1 MTVRRHAT
9 DEREYPPSLEP
20 RPQSLN
26 EPGARAPSQT
36 SERASERR
44 SQTHHDPTAKLSG
57 QQDAGRAAGN
67 DNEPSA
73 GATKGASPPSPN
85 LHRPIMQAMPDT
97 RQQSFD
103 EIYGPPENF
112 LEIEVR
118 NPRTH
123 GIGRHMY
130 TDYEILCRTNIPAFK
145 LRQSSVRR
153 RYSDFEYFRDIL
165 ERESA
170 RVTIPPLPGKVF
182 TNRFSDDVIEGRRAG
197 LEKFLKI
204 VVGHPLLQT
213 GSKVLAAFVQARLA
227 EMRTRWHHHHHQRRP
242 PASEAAVTEQHQQP
256 HIIDSSDPTTAESW
270 TRYGQRLVGKYLG
283 PPRIQRRHWRPSR
296 PGDDSSMGHRRSSVS
311 VELRQTALDRHT
323 QEQQQQQQQP
333 PSSTPDEED
342 EVDPARLEEDDGSD
356 SRLTRAEFSLPPVD
370 RGKHAWFFLVA
381 CIFIEALTWG
391 FPFAF
396 GVFQKYYST
405 HEPFAGSSSI
415 PIIGTCAMGIMYLD
429 LPLVMG
435 CQRLYPRFARWS
447 PVIGLLVMCLSL
459 AASSFS
465 SNTTHLIVSQGV
477 FYALGGSISYC
488 PCLLYMDEWFVKRKG
503 LAYGTMW
510 SGTGLA
516 GFVLPLVL
524 EYLLGRWGFR
534 TTLRIWAVA
543 LLVLTLPL
551 AYFIKPRLP
560 RTATQHIKPFRF
572 GFALR
577 RTFVLHQAANV
588 IQALGFFLPGI
599 YLPTYATAIGAGP
612 FPSALTILLVNVASV
627 FGCAAMGSLTDHLH
641 VTTCLLVSAT
651 GAALGT
657 FLLWG
662 FATSLPV
669 LFVYCIIYGL
679 FAGSYT
685 SAWTGIMQQI
695 SSEPVA
701 GGAGGGGATFDP
713 TMVLGVLSTGRGIGS
728 VVSGPLSQVLI
739 EGLPWQG
746 KALGAYG
753 SGYGP
758 LIAFTGAT
766 AAMSGTVFLWKKL
779 GWM

>member
-1 MTVRRHAT
+1 M
-9 DEREYPPSLEP
+9 EESPSDCKSWRTAL
-20 RPQSLN
+20 LG
-26 EPGARAPSQT
+26 GAR
-36 SERASERR
+36 
-44 SQTHHDPTAKLSG
+44 
-57 QQDAGRAAGN
+57 
-67 DNEPSA
+67 
-73 GATKGASPPSPN
+73 
-85 LHRPIMQAMPDT
+85 
-97 RQQSFD
+97 
-103 EIYGPPENF
+103 
-112 LEIEVR
+112 
-118 NPRTH
+118 
-123 GIGRHMY
+123 
-130 TDYEILCRTNIPAFK
+130 IL
-145 LRQSSVRR
+145 LD
-153 RYSDFEYFRDIL
+153 RYL
-165 ERESA
+165 
-170 RVTIPPLPGKVF
+170 G
-182 TNRFSDDVIEGRRAG
+182 
-197 LEKFLKI
+197 
-204 VVGHPLLQT
+204 
-213 GSKVLAAFVQARLA
+213 
-227 EMRTRWHHHHHQRRP
+227 RTRHQRRDDDDAFMQR
-242 PASEAAVTEQHQQP
+242 AS
-256 HIIDSSDPTTAESW
+256 S
-270 TRYGQRLVGKYLG
+270 
-283 PPRIQRRHWRPSR
+283 
-296 PGDDSSMGHRRSSVS
+296 S
-311 VELRQTALDRHT
+311 VELRDGATRQL
-323 QEQQQQQQQP
+323 
-333 PSSTPDEED
+333 SSPAEADAARVED
-342 EVDPARLEEDDGSD
+342 EGGSSDGR
-356 SRLTRAEFSLPPVD
+356 RLTTTAAATTGPEFSLPPVD

-381 CIFIEALTWG
+381 CVFIEALTWG

-435 CQRLYPRFARWS
+435 VQRLYPRFSRWS
-447 PVIGLLVMCLSL
+447 PVIGLLIMCLSL

-465 SNTTHLIVSQGV
+465 QNTTHLIVTQGV
-477 FYALGGSISYC
+477 LYALGGSISYC

-534 TTLRIWAVA
+534 TTLRVWAVA
-543 LLVLTLPL
+543 LFVLTLPL

-560 RTATQHIKPFRF
+560 PTATRHIRPFRM

-588 IQALGFFLPGI
+588 VQALGFFLPGV
-599 YLPTYATAIGAGP
+599 YLPTYATSIGAGP

-641 VTTCLLVSAT
+641 VTTCLVVSAT

-662 FATSLPV
+662 FATSLPL
-669 LFVYCIIYGL
+669 LFVYCIVYGL

-685 SAWTGIMQQI
+685 SAWTGIMQQMT
-695 SSEPVA
+695 SEPGAA
-701 GGAGGGGATFDP
+701 GNGNGGEGRRQGGTFDP

-728 VVSGPLSQVLI
+728 VVSGPLSQVLVD
-739 EGLPWQG
+739 GLPWQG

-766 AAMSGTVFLWKKL
+766 AAMSGTVFLWRKL